1 MRTPSLLVL
10 LILSLTGCATTR
22 LALPNEPV
30 RMTVLQRHTKAIPGS
45 QEQVQLSLDDITGGQ
60 VLLSIR
66 GPGGKIVDTVSVKN
80 GDVVPFAV
88 GRHEYY
94 LRVVELRNFLTGDD
108 FGVFEISAE
117 PPRKGRLKPL

>member
-1 MRTPSLLVL
+1 MRTPSLGVV
-10 LILSLTGCATTR
+10 LILSLTGCATSR
-22 LALPNEPV
+22 LALPNDPV
-30 RMTVLQRHTKAIPGS
+30 RLTVLQRHTKVIPGS

-66 GPGGKIVDTVSVKN
+66 GPDGKIVDAVSARE
-80 GDVVPFAV
+80 GDVIRFAV
-88 GRHEYY
+88 GRQEYY

>member
-1 MRTPSLLVL
+1 MSTRSLPAL
-10 LILSLTGCATTR
+10 LILCLTGCAATR
-22 LALPNEPV
+22 LALPNDPV
-30 RMTVLQRHTKAIPGS
+30 RMTVLQRHTKVIPGS
-45 QEQVQLSLDDITGGQ
+45 QEQVQISLDDITGGQ

-66 GPGGKIVDTVSVKN
+66 GPDGKIVDAVSVRA
-80 GDVVPFAV
+80 GDVIPFAV